1 MEDKEISE
9 NNTQEEIKNTEA
21 EETVNTAAP
30 KKKTKKDRILQI
42 VKIVF
47 LVAVFA
53 FMGRYFYRNW
63 DDIKNLDMKLNWGIF
78 AGSMLLYFAYKLML
92 AGLWH
97 YITYLYNASI
107 RLPDAITA
115 YLYSILGKYIPG
127 KVFMLAARIP
137 PYKEKGVPIRKVTV
151 AFLLENVCT
160 LLGAGFL
167 FLVSLFFF
175 PNDLLK
181 DYMFA
186 VVLFVILFFICINP
200 KIINFFLRIVG
211 RLMKKDDMEI
221 PFSYLQMIKVV
232 LLFIC
237 NWIIVGTGFYMLT
250 CSIYPLPVS
259 QWLYVGG
266 IYGLSAI
273 IGIISLFAPSG
284 IGVRE
289 GILILGL
296 NLIMPNEYSV
306 IISIVSR
313 LWATIAELI
322 LILGAFIINTVKK
335 HKKKE
340 KEKPQFS
347 EL

>member
-9 NNTQEEIKNTEA
+9 NNTQEEIKNTET
-21 EETVNTAAP
+21 EDTVNTSAP

-200 KIINFFLRIVG
+200 KIINFFLRINYF
-211 RLMKKDDMEI
+211 I
-221 PFSYLQMIKVV
+221 NNIHWIK
-232 LLFIC
+232 
-237 NWIIVGTGFYMLT
+237 
-250 CSIYPLPVS
+250 
-259 QWLYVGG
+259 
-266 IYGLSAI
+266 
-273 IGIISLFAPSG
+273 
-284 IGVRE
+284 
-289 GILILGL
+289 
-296 NLIMPNEYSV
+296 
-306 IISIVSR
+306 
-313 LWATIAELI
+313 
-322 LILGAFIINTVKK
+322 
-335 HKKKE
+335 
-340 KEKPQFS
+340 
-347 EL
+347 